1 MNDINTQS
9 LENGALSK
17 RVWNGIG
24 EDNVRTAFHIFSDHL
39 RAQGKTL
46 DLILKRLDDLSAT
59 PVAAKPPPAPAPKR
73 HLLEQR
79 DALDKL
85 IRRAAHSPYGTL
97 TDIPASLTYDAQ
109 GIRGRAHSILGPGVV
124 RVIEG
129 TGEIAGYVTR
139 RRK

>member
-1 MNDINTQS
+1 MTEPTELARQD
-9 LENGALSK
+9 LLKDKVVVALRGLSG
-17 RVWNGIG
+17 VI
-24 EDNVRTAFHIFSDHL
+24 
-39 RAQGKTL
+39 RAQEEKL
-46 DLILKRLDDLSAT
+46 DLILKRLDDVSAA
-59 PVAAKPPPAPAPKR
+59 PVAAKPAPASRR
-73 HLLEQR
+73 HLPEQR

-97 TDIPASLTYDAQ
+97 IDIPASLTYDAQ
-109 GIRGRAHSILGPGVV
+109 GIRGRAHNILGPGVA

>member
-1 MNDINTQS
+1 MTEPTELARQDLIKDKVVV
-9 LENGALSK
+9 AL
-17 RVWNGIG
+17 RVLSGVI
-24 EDNVRTAFHIFSDHL
+24 
-39 RAQGKTL
+39 RAREEKL

-59 PVAAKPPPAPAPKR
+59 PVAAKPAPAPASRR

-109 GIRGRAHSILGPGVV
+109 GIRGRAHNILGPGVV